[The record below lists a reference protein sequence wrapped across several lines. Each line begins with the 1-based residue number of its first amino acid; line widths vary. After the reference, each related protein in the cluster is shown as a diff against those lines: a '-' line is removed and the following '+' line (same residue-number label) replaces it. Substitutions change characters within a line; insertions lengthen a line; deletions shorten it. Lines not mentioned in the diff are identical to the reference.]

1 MADNRPCV
9 TAAINAHKAEQNRKH
24 YLLCASSAVKGWAII
39 LNQRK
44 IPPIFITILMLT
56 MLFTALVNVSATEQT
71 SSGFIN
77 SSTPTAASVNAPVI
91 PAGVTSTS
99 TAKKYVVFRDDDV
112 YFGNLSALEAVDQV
126 HIEEHVPVTLAI
138 IPHANPCG
146 TGNEMLQNTSVT
158 NYLLS
163 IVHNP
168 LFEFAQHGY
177 NHYDYREN
185 GPPKCSASSAE
196 AGVPQVVGP
205 AGSYYKAGESP
216 GPQGQPVGSTF
227 ASEFYGRPY
236 ADQYNA
242 IKQGRDDMIQ
252 ALGVLP
258 TTFVPPFD
266 SGDQNTLKA
275 ASALGFTLYSTGV
288 GDFTVNDAIR
298 DGIMV
303 QASAS
308 FGIGSWANNTAWQ
321 SGMSRLTAQTDAALN
336 NATAGESVV
345 VPYHFWAFEN
355 HDGSVN
361 TAHIALF
368 KQYIDHLK
376 SRGDVSFSTLR
387 SQPLMNPSPARA
399 VSSQDGNRLDVFAQG
414 IYDAL
419 WNKHY

>member
-1 MADNRPCV
+1 
-9 TAAINAHKAEQNRKH
+9 
-24 YLLCASSAVKGWAII
+24 
-39 LNQRK
+39 
-44 IPPIFITILMLT
+44 
-56 MLFTALVNVSATEQT
+56 MLFAALVNVSATEQT

-126 HIEEHVPVTLAI
+126 HIEENVPVTLAI

-146 TGNEMLQNTSVT
+146 TGNEMLQDTSVT

-177 NHYDYREN
+177 NHYDYADN
-185 GPPKCSASSAE
+185 GPPNCSASSAE

-205 AGSYYKAGESP
+205 AGPYHEVGESLGP
-216 GPQGQPVGSTF
+216 GGRPVGATF

-242 IKQGRDDMIQ
+242 IKQGRNDMIQ
-252 ALGVLP
+252 ALGVAP
-258 TTFVPPFD
+258 TTFIPPFD

-275 ASALGFTLYSTGV
+275 ASALGFTLYSTGP
-288 GDFTVNDAIR
+288 GDFNVNDAIL

-308 FGIGSWANNTAWQ
+308 FGIGSWANDTAWQ
-321 SGMSRLTAQTDAALN
+321 TGMSCLTAQTDAALN

-345 VPYHFWAFEN
+345 VLYHFWAFEN

-376 SRGDVSFSTLR
+376 SRGDVSFSTL
-387 SQPLMNPSPARA
+387 SDQPLMNPSPAPA
-399 VSSQDGNRLDVFAQG
+399 VSLQDGNRLDVFAQG